1 MKFLH
6 NHSIYFF
13 AAIFLANPVLSEEYF
28 YADSEVKLSTT
39 TSLLIY
45 KETVFYDFDGIYSDG
60 QFYPKPERFLK
71 SYTKKIGK
79 FCRFPLKQIWPA
91 TLWRY
96 EGGEKKI
103 MKTKR
108 RDELRFECS

>member
-1 MKFLH
+1 MFLN
-6 NHSIYFF
+6 NHLIYFF
-13 AAIFLANPVLSEEYF
+13 AAIFLANPVLSEDYF

-39 TSLLIY
+39 TSLLIF
-45 KETVFYDFDGIYSDG
+45 KETIFLDFDGIYSDG
-60 QFYPKPERFLK
+60 QYYPKPRRFLK
-71 SYTKKIGK
+71 SFTKKTGN
-79 FCRFPLKQIWPA
+79 FCRFPLKQIRPA

-96 EGGEKKI
+96 EDGEKKI